1 LAHGVLAHR
10 DSNDRIGN
18 TSEVEVLVRPTGSI
32 ELSSRVRK
40 WRLDCECT
48 TVDDWSQILLEIYE
62 LDSGV
67 SHPVDRLT
75 DRSSSDT

>member
-1 LAHGVLAHR
+1 M
-10 DSNDRIGN
+10 
-18 TSEVEVLVRPTGSI
+18 
-32 ELSSRVRK
+32 
-40 WRLDCECT
+40 
-48 TVDDWSQILLEIYE
+48 VDDWSQILLEIYE